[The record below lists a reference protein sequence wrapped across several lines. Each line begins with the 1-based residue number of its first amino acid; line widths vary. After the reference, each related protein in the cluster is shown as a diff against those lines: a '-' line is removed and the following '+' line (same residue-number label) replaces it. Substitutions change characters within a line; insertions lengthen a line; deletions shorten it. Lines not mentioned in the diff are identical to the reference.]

1 MKLEGLNLEALVQE
15 LNDAPA
21 EEKSA
26 KIVDAIQ
33 KAVNESQK
41 EIVERYQREFVEVQ
55 ANKENF
61 AKYGLRS
68 LNAEE
73 KSFIDKLK
81 DPKQLA
87 VFSTNDQDELIP
99 TSITNYVFE
108 DLRQEHPFL
117 KYVKFTPAGVK
128 KWILS
133 EASGKAK
140 WGKIDAKIV
149 DEITA
154 ALSEIDMDANK
165 LSAFAFIPKG
175 ILDLGYEWIER
186 YIREVLLE
194 VNEDGLEEGFI
205 AGNGKN
211 APIGLL
217 KKLSGATDG
226 VYPDRTANVIE
237 DFSIKSLGEH
247 FYTLTNNGKRKVG
260 KVLMLVNP
268 ADAYTKVAEA
278 STYLNASGEFKK
290 VFPFAIEVIESVHVP
305 VNKAILYI
313 PNTYVG
319 GISRMGI
326 SFSDQYQFLEDNRV
340 YKIVTYGNGRLVDEN
355 QAVVLDITNVKPL
368 SFNVKVVSDEEIGS
382 F

>member
-1 MKLEGLNLEALVQE
+1 MKLEGLNIEELVQS

-26 KIVDAIQ
+26 KIIEAIQ
-33 KAVNESQK
+33 LAVNESQK
-41 EIVERYQREFVEVQ
+41 EIVERYQKEFAEVQ

-61 AKYGLRS
+61 AKYGLRN

-73 KSFIDKLK
+73 KAFIDKLK

-154 ALSEIDMDANK
+154 ALSEIDMEANK

-205 AGNGKN
+205 TGNGKD

-226 VYPDRTANVIE
+226 VYPDRKAVAIE
-237 DFSIKSLGEH
+237 DFSIKSLGTH

-340 YKIVTYGNGRLVDEN
+340 YKIVTYGNGRLVHEN
-355 QAVVLDITNVKPL
+355 QAVVLDITNVKPMA
-368 SFNVKVVSDEEIGS
+368 FNVKVVSDEEIGS
-382 F
+382 M

>member
-26 KIVDAIQ
+26 KIVEAIQ
-33 KAVNESQK
+33 KAVNESKK

-55 ANKENF
+55 ANKDNF
-61 AKYGLRS
+61 AKYGLRN
-68 LNAEE
+68 LNSEE

-140 WGKIDAKIV
+140 WGKIDSKII
-149 DEITA
+149 DEISA

-340 YKIVTYGNGRLVDEN
+340 YKIVTYGNGRLVHEN

-382 F
+382 L

>member
-26 KIVDAIQ
+26 KIVEAIQ
-33 KAVNESQK
+33 KAVNESK
-41 EIVERYQREFVEVQ
+41 NEIVERYQREFAEVQ

-68 LNAEE
+68 LNTEE
-73 KSFIDKLK
+73 KEFIDKLK

-278 STYLNASGEFKK
+278 STYLNAGGEFKK

-340 YKIVTYGNGRLVDEN
+340 YKIVTYGNGRLVHEN

-382 F
+382 L